1 MCSCAPDVAPACCV
15 QVCRVCVCDLL
26 LSGRFFFFYFKKTSP
41 RNIDHKFTE
50 GSPSS
55 FFPELFFFTSSV
67 YTYTERKR
75 EKFIDNQ
82 QVTESR

>member
-1 MCSCAPDVAPACCV
+1 MCARRGACMLRARV
-15 QVCRVCVCDLL
+15 EGVCVRLTII
-26 LSGRFFFFYFKKTSP
+26 RPFFLFYFKKTSP